1 MQKQVIININ
11 CLANVRNET
20 VNMLKNATLTH
31 IIEREKVLE
40 NELIEKI

>member
-20 VNMLKNATLTH
+20 VNMLKNATLAN
-31 IIEREKVLE
+31 ILEREKALE
-40 NELIEKI
+40 NQLIEGK